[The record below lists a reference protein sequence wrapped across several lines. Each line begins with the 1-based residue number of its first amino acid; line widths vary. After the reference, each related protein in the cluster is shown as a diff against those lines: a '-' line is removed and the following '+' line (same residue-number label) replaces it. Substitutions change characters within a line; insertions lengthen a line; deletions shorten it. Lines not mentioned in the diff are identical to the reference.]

1 LAGHCTAIKPSQ
13 WLLLKE
19 HWEVGASAMSATV
32 VASPGTVL
40 KKSELIS
47 RELPPNDK
55 RNVSFGTVEH
65 FTTPLVPVDR
75 LYWLADL
82 K

>member
-1 LAGHCTAIKPSQ
+1 
-13 WLLLKE
+13 
-19 HWEVGASAMSATV
+19 MSATV
-32 VASPGTVL
+32 VASHGTVL